1 MLYNVYGIV
10 LETELLIANMPRV
23 DDQEPECRFLVEP
36 RATYREAR
44 LRNWSHH
51 WYLSSGAI
59 WLSIGRVEDGY
70 VLRFPGIADFVVN
83 MLGNEVYC
91 QPLPYVSK
99 NTIQHLFLDQVLP
112 LVLSLRGQTLLHASA
127 IAVQAGVVTFAGVT
141 GMGKSTLAT
150 SFAANGYPLVTDDCL
165 RVEFDD
171 DELFGTPGYPSSR
184 LWEDAIDGLFEEQP
198 RLSEVAHYT
207 DKKRLSFHNTRLSFC
222 DETLPVKRIFFLLP
236 HEAGQDVER
245 VIIARMSPREPFM
258 ALATYAF
265 KLEVSDRN
273 LLATD
278 FDRLGRIAQMSLC
291 YRLSFPHDFDRLPAV
306 REAILNHLDS
316 E

>member
-1 MLYNVYGIV
+1 MMLYKVYGTV
-10 LETELLIANMPRV
+10 LGSSIHVPELPAIEGQPPAWTFRV
-23 DDQEPECRFLVEP
+23 GHGGKIDTGAVRWT
-36 RATYREAR
+36 R
-44 LRNWSHH
+44 H
-51 WYLSSGAI
+51 WTLPSGVI
-59 WLSIGRVEDGY
+59 WLSIAQSADHY
-70 VLRFPGIADFVVN
+70 LLRFPDIADFHIQLERAEITCNHDRTVPI
-83 MLGNEVYC
+83 E
-91 QPLPYVSK
+91 
-99 NTIQHLFLDQVLP
+99 TIQHLFLDQVLP
-112 LVLSLRGQTLLHASA
+112 LVLSRTGTLLMHASA
-127 IAVQAGVVTFAGVT
+127 VDVPTGIVAFAGVT

-165 RVEFDD
+165 RVEFND

-184 LWEDAIDGLFEEQP
+184 LWGDAIDGLFEEQP

-222 DETLPVKRIFFLLP
+222 DETLPVKRIFVLLP
-236 HEAGQDVER
+236 HEAGEDVEG
-245 VIIARMSPREPFM
+245 VVIARMSLREAFM
-258 ALATYAF
+258 ALATYIF
-265 KLEVSDRN
+265 KLDVSDRD

-306 REAILNHLDS
+306 RRAILSHLHS